1 MAQEKLDDNSIMPFG
16 VHKGVKMIDVPDDY
30 LIYLYKKGLQPGNV
44 KDYIDS
50 HFSIKMLR
58 NNNG

>member
-16 VHKGVKMIDVPDDY
+16 KYKGEKMIDIPDDY
-30 LIYLYKKGLQPGNV
+30 FIYLYKAGLQPGNV

-50 HFSIKMLR
+50 HFSIKMSR